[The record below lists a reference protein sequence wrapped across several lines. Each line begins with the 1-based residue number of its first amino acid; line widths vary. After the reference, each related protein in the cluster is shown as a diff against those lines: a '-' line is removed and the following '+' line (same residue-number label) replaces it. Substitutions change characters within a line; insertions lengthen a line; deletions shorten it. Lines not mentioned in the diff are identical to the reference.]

1 MLYKTKSLNFMKV
14 VNKFLLSFFLIQYM
28 YLGYS
33 QSDTNSNDVQNK
45 IKIDGVAAVVG
56 DYVILESD
64 VDKTLIDL
72 QSQGVSTQNIGRC
85 SLLGKLMEDKL
96 YAHHA
101 EQDSLEVDNNQIY
114 SYVDRTIDYFVNQL
128 GSLEKVLEF
137 YKKKDEQSF
146 RTELFE
152 INKINQLSEQMQTK
166 IVDEIEITPE
176 EVRQFFNSIPK
187 YERPV
192 FGAELE
198 IAQIVVKPQVS
209 ELDNQKV
216 IDRLETIRNDIVVN
230 GSSFATKAILYS
242 QDPGSRPTGGK
253 YTLNRNRPQMVKEFR
268 DAAYRLR
275 EGEISEPFKTQFG
288 WHIVKVE
295 RIRGQEVDVRH
306 ILLIPEVTNDA
317 LSEAKKKIDIIR
329 KRIEDGDL
337 TFEEAAKSSSDEEE
351 TKNNGGVLINPTT
364 GDTRFEL
371 TKMDPVLYGQ
381 AQKLKDNEISAP
393 LLEEDERGI
402 KKYKIIKVS
411 NRFDEHIADYSQ
423 DYIKIKELAL
433 KEKQLNKIQNWMVEK
448 IDETYI
454 NINQDNKDCN
464 FTNKWVK
471 K

>member
-1 MLYKTKSLNFMKV
+1 MKIIFKYLLV
-14 VNKFLLSFFLIQYM
+14 TFLFINLQSTYCQVNS
-28 YLGYS
+28 S
-33 QSDTNSNDVQNK
+33 EK

-72 QSQGVSTQNIGRC
+72 QSQGVSTSNIGRC

-101 EQDSLEVDNNQIY
+101 EQDSLQVDNNQIY
-114 SYVDRTIDYFVNQL
+114 SYVDRTIEYFVDQL

-137 YKKKDEQSF
+137 YKKTDEQSF
-146 RTELFE
+146 RSELFE
-152 INKINQLSEQMQTK
+152 INKLNQLSEKMQSQ
-166 IVDEIEITPE
+166 IVDEVEITPE

-198 IAQIVVKPQVS
+198 IAQIVINPKVS
-209 ELDNQKV
+209 EEDEQKV
-216 IDRLETIRNDIVVN
+216 IKRLETIKNDIEVN
-230 GSSFATKAILYS
+230 GASFATKAILYS
-242 QDPGSRPTGGK
+242 QDPGSRATGGK
-253 YTLNRNRPQMVKEFR
+253 YILKRNRPQMDKDFR
-268 DAAYRLR
+268 DVAYRLR
-275 EGEISEPFKTQFG
+275 EGEISDPFKTQFG
-288 WHIVKVE
+288 WHIIKNE
-295 RIRGQEVDVRH
+295 RIRGQEIDVRH
-306 ILLIPEVTNDA
+306 ILLIPDVTNES
-317 LSEAKKKIDIIR
+317 LLQAKKKIDIIR
-329 KRIEDGDL
+329 KRIVDGEL
-337 TFEEAAKSSSDEEE
+337 TFEEAAKSSSDEIE
-351 TKNNGGVLINPTT
+351 TRSNGGVLINPTT

-371 TKMDPVLYGQ
+371 TKMDPVLYSQ
-381 AQKLKDNEISAP
+381 AQKLKDNEVSAP
-393 LLEEDERGI
+393 LLEEDNRGI

-411 NRFDEHIADYSQ
+411 NRFDEHIADFSQ

-433 KEKQLNKIQNWMVEK
+433 KEKQLNKIKNWMIEK

-454 NINQDNKDCN
+454 NVNQDNQDCN

>member
-1 MLYKTKSLNFMKV
+1 MKLNSLV
-14 VNKFLLSFFLIQYM
+14 LLLNFFLIQFTFAQND
-28 YLGYS
+28 LN
-33 QSDTNSNDVQNK
+33 NSIERNK

-101 EQDSLEVDNNQIY
+101 EQDSLEIDNNQIY

-128 GSLEKVLEF
+128 GSLEKVLDF
-137 YKKKDEQSF
+137 YKKKDEQTF
-146 RTELFE
+146 RNELFE
-152 INKINQLSEQMQTK
+152 INKINQLSEKMQTK

-176 EVRQFFNSIPK
+176 EVRQFFSSIPK

-198 IAQIVVKPQVS
+198 IAQIVVKPKVS
-209 ELDNQKV
+209 EDDNRKV
-216 IDRLETIRNDIVVN
+216 VERLESIRNDIVVN
-230 GSSFATKAILYS
+230 CSSFATKAILYS
-242 QDPGSRPTGGK
+242 QDPGSRATGGK
-253 YTLNRNRPQMVKEFR
+253 YTLNRNRPQMDKDFR
-268 DAAYRLR
+268 DAAYRLI
-275 EGEISEPFKTQFG
+275 EGEISDPFKTQFG

-306 ILLIPEVTNDA
+306 ILLIPEITNDA

-329 KRIEDGDL
+329 KRIVDQDL

-351 TKNNGGVLINPTT
+351 TRNNGGVLINPTT

-381 AQKLKDNEISAP
+381 AQKLKDNEISFP

-423 DYIKIKELAL
+423 DYIKIKDLAL
-433 KEKQLNKIQNWMVEK
+433 KEKQLKQIQNWMVEK

-454 NINQDNKDCN
+454 NINKDNIDCN
-464 FTNKWVK
+464 FINKWVK